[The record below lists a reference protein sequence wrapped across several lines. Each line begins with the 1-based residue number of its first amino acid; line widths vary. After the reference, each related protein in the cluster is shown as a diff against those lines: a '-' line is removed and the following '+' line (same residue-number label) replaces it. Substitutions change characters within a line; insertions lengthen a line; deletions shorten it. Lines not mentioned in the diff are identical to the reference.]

1 IAMCG
6 ARPLY
11 LSAGFILEEGFDMAE
26 LKTIVESM
34 RLAAE
39 KAGVLLVTGDTKVV
53 ERGSADGIF
62 INTAGIGQLE
72 HDIFISPKN
81 AAEGDAIVING
92 RIGDHGIAVMSKREG
107 IEFES
112 DIVSDSASLNRLVE
126 SILQAVPS
134 VHLLRDPTRGGVA
147 ATLNEIAEAA
157 DVGIEIEESQI
168 PIDPQVVAV
177 SDMLGLDPLYI
188 ANEGKMMVF
197 VPANEAEHVVTEM
210 RKYPEGAEA
219 AIIGSV
225 TAEHPKR
232 VVMRTRIGTKRIVDM
247 PSGEQLPRIC

>member
-1 IAMCG
+1 
-6 ARPLY
+6 
-11 LSAGFILEEGFDMAE
+11 
-26 LKTIVESM
+26 
-34 RLAAE
+34 
-39 KAGVLLVTGDTKVV
+39 
-53 ERGSADGIF
+53 
-62 INTAGIGQLE
+62 
-72 HDIFISPKN
+72 
-81 AAEGDAIVING
+81 
-92 RIGDHGIAVMSKREG
+92 
-107 IEFES
+107 
-112 DIVSDSASLNRLVE
+112 
-126 SILQAVPS
+126 
-134 VHLLRDPTRGGVA
+134 
-147 ATLNEIAEAA
+147 
-157 DVGIEIEESQI
+157 
-168 PIDPQVVAV
+168 VAV